1 VSFEVRPGERV
12 GIVGAT
18 GAGKS
23 TIINL
28 LLRTTT

>member
-1 VSFEVRPGERV
+1 MGP
-12 GIVGAT
+12 T

-28 LLRTTT
+28 LMRYYDVGRGRHLY